1 MATVFQIYFTTFQL
15 NPGYE
20 KQISNIRDTLQTGIQ
35 FGYSSDTEGSL
46 KYVANDHEYS
56 IMQKLQL
63 VCVRQSVPM
72 FRTSEEGRKF
82 CLCF

>member
-1 MATVFQIYFTTFQL
+1 VFQIYFTTFQL

-20 KQISNIRDTLQTGIQ
+20 KQISNIRDTLQSGIQ

-56 IMQKLQL
+56 TMRRLQL
-63 VCVRQSVPM
+63 VCDNQCQ
-72 FRTSEEGRKF
+72 
-82 CLCF
+82 CLELLKKDVNFACVSNAY